1 MSHTTSQV
9 LRRRAHRLLTLA
21 NEIERSPVLRLDSFA
36 GDDTWRGSRPQ
47 LCRNLL
53 HANQAQLHS
62 DADGL
67 RSQAYLFEQQAE
79 QLAAIEAL
87 QPGRAS

>member
-1 MSHTTSQV
+1 MPHNTSQV
-9 LRRRAHRLLTLA
+9 LRRRADQLLTLA
-21 NEIERSPVLRLDSFA
+21 NQIERSPVLGLNSFA
-36 GDDTWRGSRPQ
+36 GDETWRGSRPQ

-53 HANQAQLHS
+53 AANQAQLHN
-62 DADGL
+62 DVDEL
-67 RSQAYLFEQQAE
+67 RWQAHLFEQQAE

>member
-1 MSHTTSQV
+1 MSHNTSQV
-9 LRRRAHRLLTLA
+9 LRRRADQLLTLA
-21 NEIERSPVLRLDSFA
+21 NQIEQSPVLRLGNFA
-36 GDDTWRGSRPQ
+36 GDETWRGSRPQ

-53 HANQAQLHS
+53 SANQAQLHN
-62 DADGL
+62 DVDEL
-67 RSQAYLFEQQAE
+67 RWQAYLFARQAE

>member
-9 LRRRAHRLLTLA
+9 LRQRAHRLRTLA
-21 NEIERSPVLRLDSFA
+21 DDIERSPVLRLDSYA

-53 HANQAQLHS
+53 RTNQAQLHS

-67 RSQAYLFEQQAE
+67 RWQAYLFEQQAE